1 LVLISAVS
9 CDYVTE
15 CSRNYEKKGLRGGD
29 VDGGLSQERPS
40 GLRSRT
46 RFWDASD
53 VLWDLRCRETGK
65 WFIEILPLS
74 NISGTIM
81 PKVIGNAEGDE

>member
-1 LVLISAVS
+1 MLPNAQEINRKRKGSGTGLL
-9 CDYVTE
+9 TE
-15 CSRNYEKKGLRGGD
+15 VFLKNGHRVFGVEPDFGR
-29 VDGGLSQERPS
+29 ER
-40 GLRSRT
+40 
-46 RFWDASD
+46 RFW
-53 VLWDLRCRETGK
+53 WDLRCRETGK